1 MTFRRK
7 NKSGIFFDIF
17 FVAVAVFNMSIFFKS
32 PEESFSDFNLL
43 IALILAFQILSN
55 EIAPKNYTEDSLKQI
70 DAKVNNITFITSSI
84 MITISGFVHYV
95 LTNGIEHTFYPEIWQ
110 ILLLVTLL
118 FATIKFIAKVILILH
133 FK

>member
-1 MTFRRK
+1 MTFKSK
-7 NKSGIFFDIF
+7 NKSGILFDIF
-17 FVAVAVFNMSIFFKS
+17 LVAIAIFNTVIFLKN
-32 PEESFSDFNLL
+32 PAKSFSNFNSLL
-43 IALILAFQILSN
+43 ALILSFQILSN
-55 EIAPKNYTEDSLKQI
+55 EIAPKNYTEDPLKQI